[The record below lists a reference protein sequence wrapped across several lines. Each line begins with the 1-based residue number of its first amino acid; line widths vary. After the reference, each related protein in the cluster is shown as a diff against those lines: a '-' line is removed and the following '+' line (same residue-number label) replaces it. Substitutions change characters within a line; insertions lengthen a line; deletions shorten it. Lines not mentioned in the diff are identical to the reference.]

1 MANNILFDNPPIL
14 QGKAENQLQQI
25 YGYLFNVSNQ
35 LNSAMMSIEIRQQKA
50 EEQTKTAA
58 AEEEQNQANTD
69 FIKAKSLIIKTAEL
83 VRTEMEEI
91 RARLSGS
98 IEALSE
104 QFGTYQQTIT
114 NEITATTNGILQE
127 LQIREKIEGVEGQI
141 SDFISSYESY
151 IFAGLVDPIN
161 NRSGIAIGES
171 LIDSNGNLIPEHQ
184 VVRITTDRISFF
196 QSGTEVSYFSNN
208 QFYIAKGV
216 VTDSMQMGNF
226 IWKPFS
232 NGSLGLMKV

>member
-1 MANNILFDNPPIL
+1 M
-14 QGKAENQLQQI
+14 
-25 YGYLFNVSNQ
+25 
-35 LNSAMMSIEIRQQKA
+35 
-50 EEQTKTAA
+50 
-58 AEEEQNQANTD
+58 
-69 FIKAKSLIIKTAEL
+69 
-83 VRTEMEEI
+83 
-91 RARLSGS
+91 
-98 IEALSE
+98 
-104 QFGTYQQTIT
+104 
-114 NEITATTNGILQE
+114 
-127 LQIREKIEGVEGQI
+127 
-141 SDFISSYESY
+141 
-151 IFAGLVDPIN
+151 DPIN